1 MFRVSASG
9 PVATRPSCAA
19 TAGAARLRLNKRVDS
34 PVLDLGAGF
43 DAVYNAHT
51 TSKRRG
57 SNRRRLRQLEE
68 LGTIEFARARTEPE
82 LRVALEEAFTLH
94 HLRWQGRP
102 DGSDFGTDR
111 GMAFQR
117 EAVAAIS
124 KLEVPSIVTL
134 RLDDRPIAFHYSFVV
149 ERQMVVHRLAFDP
162 ALARFSPGVLTMLEV
177 LRTAADEGV
186 ERVEY
191 LGGDESY
198 KLEFADRVEPL
209 YQGVGMARTVQGRV
223 AAATRLKA
231 IDARRRLK
239 SSDSLRRL
247 YYRGRAPE
255 RSTGTPAEPEN

>member
-1 MFRVSASG
+1 
-9 PVATRPSCAA
+9 
-19 TAGAARLRLNKRVDS
+19 
-34 PVLDLGAGF
+34 
-43 DAVYNAHT
+43 
-51 TSKRRG
+51 
-57 SNRRRLRQLEE
+57 
-68 LGTIEFARARTEPE
+68 
-82 LRVALEEAFTLH
+82 
-94 HLRWQGRP
+94 
-102 DGSDFGTDR
+102 
-111 GMAFQR
+111 MAFQR